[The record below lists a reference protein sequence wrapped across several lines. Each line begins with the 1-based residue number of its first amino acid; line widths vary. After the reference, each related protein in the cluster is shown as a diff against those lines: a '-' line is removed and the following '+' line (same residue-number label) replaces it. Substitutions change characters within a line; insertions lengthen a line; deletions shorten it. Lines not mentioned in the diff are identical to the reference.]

1 MANDGR
7 ISLIQVKKEYE
18 VKKSNTVKFTKVLLY
33 PVLVLLLVGSLINCG
48 GGSSSAPVQVEAPKA
63 MIQDF
68 IAKLGT
74 MVDSSIVD
82 FYVAD
87 EQPFVAA
94 AVEKAIEE
102 KKAAGELEK
111 LQSATFDFSNMKIAV
126 VGEKEAYVHDEPT
139 RVIKVSVSGTYSM
152 THENNTA
159 TIPADKTIILEM
171 VNNQW
176 KVTEKVNPWKEYKYN
191 SKG

>member
-1 MANDGR
+1 
-7 ISLIQVKKEYE
+7 
-18 VKKSNTVKFTKVLLY
+18 
-33 PVLVLLLVGSLINCG
+33 
-48 GGSSSAPVQVEAPKA
+48 

-68 IAKLGT
+68 IAKLGI
-74 MVDSSIVD
+74 MVDSSLVD

-152 THENNTA
+152 MHENNTA

-176 KVTEKVNPWKEYKYN
+176 KVTEKVNPWREYKYN